1 MTQQAGDDIVDG
13 MERPRLTRARV
24 IFGVATLLGLFS
36 TFQAY
41 QAAQFLYPTRKSSIW
56 LSLGMNVGYWY
67 VWAMAKILTHAV
79 SGANRFLRVHPWRC

>member
-1 MTQQAGDDIVDG
+1 

-67 VWAMAKILTHAV
+67 VWAMLAPVVLYLGRRFPFERGVWLRSLPVHLVGV
-79 SGANRFLRVHPWRC
+79 SFP